1 MAGLGLLAGLSSAV
15 VGLLGQAWSTTRS
28 IERAALAAALADG
41 TLVPPPVLG
50 ATAAQQRV
58 ADHLVHIRLPQG
70 DGVYLPGGTRLQ
82 ADSEVE
88 SVNGDIPAAM
98 TGRPDSTSESACS
111 RVPPGR

>member
-70 DGVYLPGGTRLQ
+70 DGVYLPGRQPGCNPT
-82 ADSEVE
+82 
-88 SVNGDIPAAM
+88 P
-98 TGRPDSTSESACS
+98 TSS
-111 RVPPGR
+111 RVGRSSPPDCRR